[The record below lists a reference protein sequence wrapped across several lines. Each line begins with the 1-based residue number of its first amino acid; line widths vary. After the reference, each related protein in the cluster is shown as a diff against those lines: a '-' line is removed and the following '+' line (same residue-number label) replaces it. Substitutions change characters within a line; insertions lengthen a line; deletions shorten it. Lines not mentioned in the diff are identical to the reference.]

1 MMRKMKR
8 VGSLSRKITFTIAF
22 VLLALYSLL
31 IIFFFV
37 YGFLLSVRESQV
49 DVNNDIVNATLFSIP
64 ENFSF
69 VNYAKCFVEWGRYT
83 GFEYLTMVWNSI
95 WRTVASAFLSWF
107 STALVCYVLVHYKS
121 KFTEFLYLVGLL
133 ISMLPIYGAQG
144 AAYKL
149 YSDLGIINNPM
160 INIAS
165 ITLYGAYFFYM
176 YAFWKSISHSYI
188 EAASIDGA
196 NHYQILF
203 KVMLPQ
209 VMPSITALFIMQFI
223 TAWNDY
229 ESTAV
234 YMNEY
239 PNLSYGI
246 YVLSEQSIYMGIV
259 PMYFAGVILALIPVL
274 TLFIIFQNTIME
286 KVYLGGLKG

>member
-1 MMRKMKR
+1 MNKMKR
-8 VGSLSRKITFTIAF
+8 NGSVSRKITFTIAF
-22 VLLALYSLL
+22 ILLLLYSLL
-31 IIFFFV
+31 VLFFFV
-37 YGFLLSVRESQV
+37 YGILLSIKSNQIE
-49 DVNNDIVNATLFSIP
+49 VNQDIANATLFSLP
-64 ENFSF
+64 DDFSLI
-69 VNYAKCFVEWGRYT
+69 NYAKCFTEWGRYT
-83 GFEYLTMVWNSI
+83 GYEYLTMVWNSV
-95 WRTVASAFLSWF
+95 WRTVSSAFLSWF

-121 KFTEFLYLVGLL
+121 RFTELLYFIGLL
-133 ISMLPIYGAQG
+133 ISMLPLYGGQG

-149 YSDLGIINNPM
+149 YSNLGIMNSPLINV
-160 INIAS
+160 AS

-176 YAFWKSISHSYI
+176 HAFWKSISHSYI

-246 YVLSEQSIYMGIV
+246 YVLSEQSNYMGIV